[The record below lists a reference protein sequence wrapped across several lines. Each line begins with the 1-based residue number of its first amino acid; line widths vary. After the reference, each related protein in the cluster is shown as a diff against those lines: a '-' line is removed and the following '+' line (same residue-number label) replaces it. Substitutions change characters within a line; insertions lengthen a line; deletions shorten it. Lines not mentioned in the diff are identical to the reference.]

1 MCDMTSPFVG
11 RPAVPFELR
20 DADGRVY
27 RLDGYR
33 GRWLLLVLHRHLF

>member
-1 MCDMTSPFVG
+1 MTSSLVG

-20 DADGRVY
+20 DAQDRVH

>member
-1 MCDMTSPFVG
+1 MSSPLMG
-11 RPAVPFELR
+11 RPAEPFELP
-20 DADGRVY
+20 DAEGRVH

>member
-1 MCDMTSPFVG
+1 MTSPLVG
-11 RPAVPFELR
+11 RAATPFELR
-20 DADGRVY
+20 DAHDRVH

>member
-1 MCDMTSPFVG
+1 MASTLVG

-20 DADGRVY
+20 DTGDRVHA
-27 RLDGYR
+27 LDGYR